1 MHRSTFGGEIV
12 LQELVEQVEKVAR
25 SVMEEIHTAIPG
37 NITAFNAGTGL
48 ATIKP
53 YGTYTTGAGKKI
65 SYPSITGVPIIIPQC
80 PVESI
85 QIAFP
90 IIPGMDCLVIVS
102 EQELDAWLGGGESEN
117 DMRFDLTSAIAI
129 PGLSNKGS
137 AALKEACG
145 TKSIVLQNG
154 STKLSVSK
162 ENVEITGNLKVSG
175 DVTAGN
181 ISLKKHIHTGVH
193 GDTSKAK

>member
-1 MHRSTFGGEIV
+1 M
-12 LQELVEQVEKVAR
+12 LQEFVEQVEKTAR

-37 NITAFNAGTGL
+37 KITSFNSGTGQ

-53 YGTYTTGAGKKI
+53 YGTFTTGAGKKMA
-65 SYPSITGVPIIIPQC
+65 YPSITGVPVIIPQC
-80 PVESI
+80 PSGNV

-90 IIPGMDCLVIVS
+90 ITSGMDCLVIVS

-137 AALKEACG
+137 TALQEACSSG
-145 TKSIVLQNG
+145 NVVVSNG
-154 STKLSVSK
+154 NTKLVVLKSG
-162 ENVEITGNLKVSG
+162 VEVTGNFNVK
-175 DVTAGN
+175 GN
-181 ISLKKHIHTGVH
+181 ISCTGSYP
-193 GDTSKAK
+193 G